1 MFLGKYEPCSYAF
14 LLVNKIITFQSC
26 LLYFLYILLLP
37 FPTYCIVKQSSS
49 TLERA
54 NILVKYLYLN
64 LPNILI
70 QNFIAIQTR
79 AN

>member
-1 MFLGKYEPCSYAF
+1 MNHALTHFYQEVKLSLSILACSN
-14 LLVNKIITFQSC
+14 LLF
-26 LLYFLYILLLP
+26 YMLLLQSP
-37 FPTYCIVKQSSS
+37 IPIVKQSSS

-64 LPNILI
+64 LPKILI